1 MLIVCSLQSYLE
13 NEAIHMTRE
22 VNDLKIKEAMFDI
35 GNEKAPSPDDFIA
48 LFFKKIWDIMG
59 KVACLAIKEF
69 FMSGKLLGEIKA
81 TLVTLIPKTNQPKK
95 VSDFRPLVC
104 CNVVYKCISNILTNK
119 IKGGLEKLGDPIS
132 PYLFTLIME
141 VLTLMMKRKVGQ
153 RSEFKFHDSCK
164 EIESTHLCFSHDLLM
179 TCHGDHK
186 SVNVI
191 NKVLK
196 EFSLASGL
204 NPNINKSTIFFGSVN
219 PFEKKRIMEII
230 KFVEGIFPM
239 NMNQNKK
246 QKEVRKFISQEK
258 LNICGIIESHIMST
272 KIANV
277 SEDVFGRWEW
287 CSNRSHSQAV
297 CRILVGW
304 DRNVVKLKHA
314 QCKVEAN
321 HFNKQ
326 LKEELDKIL
335 EDYGEDLL
343 GEEKLLAQKEKIEWL
358 SEGDRNNKYFHQ
370 VLKSRKNASKIMG
383 ICDENGKWFNEDEV
397 VVIED
402 ASSLLNSKLSENE
415 INMTREVT
423 DLEIKEAMFDIRNEK
438 APGPDDFTALFF
450 KKI

>member
-239 NMNQNKK
+239 KMY
-246 QKEVRKFISQEK
+246 
-258 LNICGIIESHIMST
+258 L
-272 KIANV
+272 
-277 SEDVFGRWEW
+277 EDGNGALLRED
-287 CSNRSHSQAV
+287 HSQAV